1 MGKPVVSFG
10 KVFYAECPLVHR
22 ADDHPKDDWYR
33 LMTRVLLEH
42 EHDEEMLLM
51 FVSAVLRTTFAG
63 FVKNANTFPRALS
76 TENIENIAEAYAAV
90 SGIAAQK

>member
-33 LMTRVLLEH
+33 LMTQVLLEH

-76 TENIENIAEAYAAV
+76 AENIENIAEAYATV